1 MDQSHKAVRYF
12 LDRAFRAAVMWV
24 MNRITVGAREREPDL
39 RGEDIKKILLVRSL
53 FRMGDS
59 ILATPAISLLR
70 QNFSEATI
78 DFVGPPIAKKLFQNL
93 PIDRFY
99 AISRN
104 FPNACWCY
112 VALLQRLRRANYD
125 LALDVSGSS
134 AALGSFIVGFSGARL
149 RGGLRGKW
157 DRWFNIRV
165 PRPST
170 LNKYTNLPE
179 LIGSMGFE
187 SHLTFP
193 RLVLSRE
200 EIAEGE
206 KRLRSLV
213 RGAEFPLVGVFVG
226 GRKSRSKR

>member
-125 LALDVSGSS
+125 LALDVGGSS

-213 RGAEFPLVGVFVG
+213 RGPEFPLVGVFVG